1 MRMELP
7 VTDGQKYLFPAP
19 TATQIAE
26 AAKQAIRA
34 VKADHPAVEDIHIAA
49 LIGAD
54 SAKTI
59 ERLERM
65 ETKKVP
71 ASLFAALGATFGEQY
86 VTAYL
91 DLMGHDR
98 PCAEAVNI
106 LPDLATL
113 TSKVANALAGGKAKI
128 DHQALAGMLH
138 ELRAVDA
145 AVSGLRSRASSLGLA
160 A

>member
-1 MRMELP
+1 M
-7 VTDGQKYLFPAP
+7 TDGQKYLFPAP
-19 TATQIAE
+19 TWTEIAE

-34 VKADHPAVEDIHIAA
+34 VKADHPAVTDIQLAA
-49 LIGAD
+49 LIDAE

-71 ASLFAALGATFGEQY
+71 ASLFAAIGRVFGEQY
-86 VTAYL
+86 ITAYL
-91 DLMGHDR
+91 DLMGHNA
-98 PCAEAVNI
+98 PCREAVNI
-106 LPDLATL
+106 LPDLAAL
-113 TSKVANALAGGKAKI
+113 TSKVAHALAGGKSKI

-145 AVSGLRSRASSLGLA
+145 AVSGLRSRASAMGLA